1 MPASSSRV
9 RAILQLVAELDE
21 AERDELRD
29 ELDVAETLSPTEWE
43 HAWNDELSN
52 RIEQIERGEAKLLT
66 KEEFVTQLRAR

>member
-9 RAILQLVAELDE
+9 RAILQLVSELDE

-29 ELDVAETLSPTEWE
+29 ELDITETLNHAQWE
-43 HAWNDELSN
+43 HAWNGELSN

-66 KEEFVTQLRAR
+66 KDEFVTQLRAR

>member
-9 RAILQLVAELDE
+9 RAILQLVSELDE
-21 AERDELRD
+21 AARDELRD
-29 ELDVAETLSPTEWE
+29 ELDVAETLSPAEWE
-43 HAWNDELSN
+43 RAWNGELSN